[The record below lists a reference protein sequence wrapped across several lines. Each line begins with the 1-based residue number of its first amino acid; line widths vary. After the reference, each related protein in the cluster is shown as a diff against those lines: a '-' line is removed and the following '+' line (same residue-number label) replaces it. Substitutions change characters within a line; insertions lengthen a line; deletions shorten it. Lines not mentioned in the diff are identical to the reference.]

1 MKNVHLVN
9 LKLPI
14 AHLEVA
20 LSVETIALNVKKV
33 TFVKIAKMATLVIYV
48 LNATNNV
55 KRVLTFGILVV

>member
-1 MKNVHLVN
+1 MNVHLVR
-9 LKLPI
+9 LKLPT
-14 AHLEVA
+14 ARLEVA
-20 LSVETIALNVKKV
+20 HSVETIALNVKKV